1 MKEITITKTKTWNEV
16 IYQAIDGTKFT
27 SKDEC
32 IKYDNTAKAVIMSEY
47 NELIISRTNEYELLG
62 MGNSDASINIVG
74 VKNYED
80 TQVVK
85 KALIYNNQWLT
96 EESNKDRLI
105 NLFNLIN
112 EAEVKRIPL
121 IVDRGYEN
129 DNFWITN
136 TITGVIDKLEK
147 FIAEPEE
154 FEAEE

>member
-1 MKEITITKTKTWNEV
+1 MKEITITKTWNEV

-32 IKYDNTAKAVIMSEY
+32 IKYDNTAGAVIMSEY

-62 MGNSDASINIVG
+62 MGNSDAGIDVVG

-80 TQVVK
+80 AQVVK
-85 KALIYNNQWLT
+85 KALIYNNEWLT
-96 EESNKDRLI
+96 EEASKDRLTRMY
-105 NLFNLIN
+105 NLIN
-112 EAEVKRIPL
+112 EAEIKQIPL
-121 IVDRGYEN
+121 IVNRGYEN

-136 TITGVIDKLEK
+136 TVAGVIDKLEK

-154 FEAEE
+154 FEAGE

>member
-1 MKEITITKTKTWNEV
+1 MKEITITKTWNEV

-62 MGNSDASINIVG
+62 MGNSDTRIDVVS

-80 TQVVK
+80 AQVVK
-85 KALIYNNQWLT
+85 KALIYNNQWVT

-105 NLFNLIN
+105 NLYNLIR
-112 EAEVKRIPL
+112 EAEIKQTPL

-154 FEAEE
+154 FEAGE

>member
-1 MKEITITKTKTWNEV
+1 MKEITITKTWNEV

-32 IKYDNTAKAVIMSEY
+32 IKYDNTARAVIMSEY

-62 MGNSDASINIVG
+62 MGNSDTSIDVVS
-74 VKNYED
+74 VKTYED
-80 TQVVK
+80 AQVVK
-85 KALIYNNQWLT
+85 KALIYNNEWLT
-96 EESNKDRLI
+96 EEASKDRLTRMY
-105 NLFNLIN
+105 NLIR
-112 EAEVKRIPL
+112 EAEIKQTPL

-154 FEAEE
+154 FEAGE

>member
-1 MKEITITKTKTWNEV
+1 MKEITITKTWNEV

-32 IKYDNTAKAVIMSEY
+32 IKYDNTARAVIMSEY

-62 MGNSDASINIVG
+62 MGNSDAGIDVVG
-74 VKNYED
+74 VKTYRD
-80 TQVVK
+80 RQVIK

-105 NLFNLIN
+105 NLYNLIN
-112 EAEVKRIPL
+112 EAEIKKIPL
-121 IVDRGYEN
+121 IVNRGYEN

-136 TITGVIDKLEK
+136 TVAGVINKLEK

-154 FEAEE
+154 FEAGE

>member
-1 MKEITITKTKTWNEV
+1 MKEITITKTWNEV

-62 MGNSDASINIVG
+62 MGNSDTSIDVVG

-80 TQVVK
+80 VQVVK

-96 EESNKDRLI
+96 EETSKDRLTHMY
-105 NLFNLIN
+105 NLIR
-112 EAEVKRIPL
+112 EAEIKQTPL

-154 FEAEE
+154 FEAGE

>member
-1 MKEITITKTKTWNEV
+1 MKEITITKTWNEV

-32 IKYDNTAKAVIMSEY
+32 IKYDNTARAVIMSEY

-62 MGNSDASINIVG
+62 MGNSDAGIDVVS
-74 VKNYED
+74 VKTYED
-80 TQVVK
+80 KQVIK

-105 NLFNLIN
+105 NLYNLIN
-112 EAEVKRIPL
+112 EAEIKQIPL
-121 IVDRGYEN
+121 IVNRGYEN

-154 FEAEE
+154 FEAGE

>member
-1 MKEITITKTKTWNEV
+1 MKEITITKTLNEV

-62 MGNSDASINIVG
+62 MGNSDTIIDVVS
-74 VKNYED
+74 VKTYED
-80 TQVVK
+80 KQVIK

-96 EESNKDRLI
+96 EGSNKDRLI
-105 NLFNLIN
+105 NLYNLIN
-112 EAEVKRIPL
+112 EAEIKQTPL

-154 FEAEE
+154 FEAGE